1 MKTPA
6 TASPPLPHVAHLS
19 PRQQMAMDCA
29 LCAHRLGA
37 SGRVLGEVRHRAL
50 PFRLWACIPDCQAD
64 RSTIPT
70 S

>member
-1 MKTPA
+1 MKTSA

-29 LCAHRLGA
+29 LCAHRLGVR
-37 SGRVLGEVRHRAL
+37 GRVLGEVRHRGL
-50 PFRLWACIPDCQAD
+50 PFRLWACIPGCQAA
-64 RSTIPT
+64 RSTTPT